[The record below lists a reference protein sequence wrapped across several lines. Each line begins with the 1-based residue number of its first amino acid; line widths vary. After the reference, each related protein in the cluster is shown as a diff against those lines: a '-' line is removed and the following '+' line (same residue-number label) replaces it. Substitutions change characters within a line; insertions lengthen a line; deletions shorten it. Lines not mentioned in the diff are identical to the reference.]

1 MRLIFSSI
9 FLILFS
15 FGALAQ
21 TGNTSLPSSTPENL
35 VELYKGLEECSVNCE
50 EPSNNYAKQAMQF
63 LEEEIWTYDANL
75 ANVLNDLDA
84 VLYTSSLNDFY
95 NQIGNAAL
103 EIAANG
109 EVSQDT
115 LSGINDT
122 ESKLKTVQSRN
133 EETITNFE
141 NGGFSGTV
149 KTVDTSD
156 FFLSK
161 LMNSIYVKL
170 SDYVFNRV
178 FPALSELLQLPFI
191 LFTTLWLVWVGY
203 SLMMGKVQDINTYVK
218 QVLLIAL
225 INTFLSAG
233 AVNLFVDWIVT
244 PLVFTGFNLSE
255 WFLAQASDS
264 LPKLTGGDATTFG
277 ALSYLEYIFARAI
290 GLASFLWNTITDG
303 GFTDYFAKVIKA
315 AFVWITMVATF
326 FFLMISYAFM
336 YIYSVFAMFVLLAL
350 SPIYLLFFAFDKT
363 RGLTLAWFKGM
374 VNYVLIPVVA
384 SVALALTVF
393 VLEETWKPFEAY
405 SAAISGM
412 TPDVSLSD
420 VDAQGEFE
428 WYQLAAVIVV
438 GVVSW
443 VLALRV
449 GDICAFLTGGIS
461 TNLGALYQES
471 IATLGK
477 TVAVGTA
484 AAAATSYVA
493 QSGSQAVDSV
503 KKTYDRF
510 TGNN

>member
-1 MRLIFSSI
+1 MRLIFSL
-9 FLILFS
+9 FLLFLFS
-15 FGALAQ
+15 FSSYAQ
-21 TGNTSLPSSTPENL
+21 TGNVSLPSSTPSDI
-35 VELYKGLEECSVNCE
+35 VELYKGLEDCSVNCE
-50 EPSNNYAKQAMQF
+50 DPSNGFARQAMQY
-63 LEEEIWTYDANL
+63 LEEEVWSYDANL
-75 ANVLNDLDA
+75 ANVLNDIDSVFYA
-84 VLYTSSLNDFY
+84 SALNDFY

-103 EIAANG
+103 EIASSG
-109 EVSQDT
+109 RVSDQT
-115 LSGINDT
+115 LTDINDI
-122 ESKLKTVQSRN
+122 ESKLKTVQARN

-141 NGGFSGTV
+141 NGGFSGAS
-149 KTVDTSD
+149 KTVDTTD

-170 SDYVFNRV
+170 SDYVFNKV
-178 FPALSELLQLPFI
+178 FPALSDLLQLPFI

-203 SLMMGKVQDINTYVK
+203 SLMMGKARDINIYVK

-225 INTFLSAG
+225 INTFLSSG

-244 PLVFTGFNLSE
+244 PLVYTGFNLSE
-255 WFLAQASDS
+255 WFLAQASES
-264 LPKLTGGDATTFG
+264 LPKLTGNEASTFG

-290 GLASFLWNTITDG
+290 GMASFLWNTITDG

-315 AFVWITMVATF
+315 SFVWLTIVATF

-336 YIYSVFAMFVLLAL
+336 YIYSVFAMFVLLGL

-363 RGLTLAWFKGM
+363 RGLTLTWLKGLI
-374 VNYVLIPVVA
+374 NYILIPVVA
-384 SVALALTVF
+384 SIALALTVF
-393 VLEETWKPFEAY
+393 VLEETWRPFEEY

-412 TPDVSLSD
+412 TPDVSLDDMAGS
-420 VDAQGEFE
+420 GEFE

-471 IATLGK
+471 VATLGK
-477 TVAVGTA
+477 TVALGTA
-484 AAAATSYVA
+484 ATAASGYVA
-493 QSGSQAVDSV
+493 RTGADAFENV
-503 KKTYDRF
+503 KKTVDKF
-510 TGNN
+510 TS